1 MKKWIK
7 RTLACVCSALV
18 VFSAGCGGSG
28 DGGDGSQSSS
38 VAADTGTVLAENGAT
53 DYVIVIPEAATK
65 AEQTA
70 ATLLVEQFKEA
81 TNATLPIVSDAG
93 KTFNKNDKVI
103 SIGRTSILAGSGL
116 SVTVDELTYEG
127 YKLKQEGNTVLLC
140 GAEDSGTIYSVSDF
154 LKAHFAYE
162 VYAIDEIYMEK
173 TDKAFLKEIDI
184 VEIPDFWGRTI
195 SGYFEKNPAL
205 CSAMRIRSYNIPE
218 SYGYGSSRDWIPS
231 SGHTLQAILRP
242 ADHPDHPEWFYSGQ
256 LCFTA
261 EGMFEAFVAD
271 LIKLIVANPYG
282 KIINIAEDDNSSL
295 GKCCD
300 TCKAEVKQ
308 YGVSGYLVR
317 FINRVIKAID
327 EWREENNIERDFY
340 YTTYAYT
347 TGTIIPPVN
356 ENKDG
361 TYTIK
366 DESCRPDEKLYMRI
380 TPLYPICYSHSW
392 EDESCSSSKKIN
404 GYIKGWRA
412 ISDHFFVW
420 DYDCSYRCYFMFF
433 DIWDALQEN
442 LQLYKEIGV
451 TNIQRQSTT
460 GSTFRSFGA
469 LLGYVSS
476 ELMWDVDADM
486 NALIDNFFTNYYKN
500 GAVYMK
506 QCFDLLRSHCNMKD
520 EELSYGVHFETYY
533 NLEDHAAD
541 WPVAVLEQALALVD
555 KAIASYEELK
565 TTSPSLYN
573 KLYKRALSESVC
585 LRWMILHNY
594 SSYGFSTDTTI
605 YTDMIDQWEKDA
617 NFVGATFYGENRSV
631 ASWLTSVRAKAS

>member
-1 MKKWIK
+1 MKKWIN
-7 RTLACVCSALV
+7 RTIACAFSALLI
-18 VFSAGCGGSG
+18 FSVGCDGGG
-28 DGGDGSQSSS
+28 GGDGDSQSSS
-38 VAADTGTVLAENGAT
+38 EASNTTTVLAENGAT
-53 DYVIVIPEAATK
+53 DYVIVIPKEATK

-70 ATLLVEQFKEA
+70 ANLLVEQFKEA
-81 TNATLPIVSDAG
+81 TDATLPIVSDAG

-103 SIGRTSILAGSGL
+103 SIGRTSILKGSGL

-127 YKLKQEGNTVLLC
+127 YKLKQEGNTMLLC
-140 GAEDSGTIYSVSDF
+140 GAEDSGTIYSVSEF
-154 LKAHFAYE
+154 LHEQFDYE

-195 SGYFEKNPAL
+195 SGYFEKNPTL

-231 SGHTLQAILRP
+231 SGHTLQSIVKP
-242 ADHPDHPEWFYSGQ
+242 AEYPDHSDWFYNGQ

-261 EGMFEAFVAD
+261 DGLFEAFVKEVKE
-271 LIKLIVANPYG
+271 LILANPHA

-300 TCKAEVKQ
+300 TCKAEVKK
-308 YGVSGYLVR
+308 YGVSGYLIR
-317 FINRVIKAID
+317 FINRVIEEID
-327 EWREENNIERDFY
+327 EWREAEGIERDFY

-347 TGTIIPPVN
+347 TGSIMPPVTEN
-356 ENKDG
+356 EDG

-366 DESCRPDEKLYMRI
+366 DKSCYPHEKLYMRI
-380 TPLYPICYSHSW
+380 TPLYPVCYSHSW
-392 EDESCSSSKKIN
+392 LDESCSSSKKIG
-404 GYIKGWRA
+404 GYIKGWQA

-420 DYDCSYRCYFMFF
+420 DYDCSYRCYFSFF

-486 NALIDNFFTNYYKN
+486 NALIDNFFTNYYKS
-500 GAVYMK
+500 GATYMK
-506 QCFDLLRSHCNMKD
+506 ECFDLLRSHCNMRD

-541 WPVAVLEQALALVD
+541 WPIQILEKALALVD
-555 KAIASYEELK
+555 KAIATYADLK
-565 TTSPSLYN
+565 ETSPSLYD

-594 SSYGFSTDTTI
+594 SAYYNVNTRI

-617 NFVGATFYGENRSV
+617 SFVGAVYYGENKSV
-631 ASWLTSVRAKAS
+631 AKWLESVRSKAA